1 MVHIGLSVWSAR
13 VLEQSWRALNQ
24 AHTGVPWM
32 IPHFKMRRVG
42 RRERQRKSETVT
54 SKTSWDGSPCQLL
67 RGKTGMVFISEKV
80 KHMARRIA
88 MPLHSSLLVQERTVV
103 GDTGTLSGNC
113 YVLGGK
119 SIYFNQLK
127 SRLQP
132 WSGPLCVTPGL
143 LLLQNRG
150 L

>member
-1 MVHIGLSVWSAR
+1 MHIGLSVWSAR

-88 MPLHSSLLVQERTVV
+88 MPLRSSLLVQERTVV